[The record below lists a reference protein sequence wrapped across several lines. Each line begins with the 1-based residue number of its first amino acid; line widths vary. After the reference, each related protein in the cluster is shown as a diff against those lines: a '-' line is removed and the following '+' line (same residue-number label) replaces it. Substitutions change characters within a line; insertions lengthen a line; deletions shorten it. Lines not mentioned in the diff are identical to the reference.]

1 MDNELPTSL
10 CMLIGVLVV
19 TASLLHGFYAALF
32 ARFGLVNRRLLT
44 GEDTAPRQG

>member
-1 MDNELPTSL
+1 MDNELPATL
-10 CMLIGVLVV
+10 CLLIGVLVV

-32 ARFGLVNRRLLT
+32 ARLVLINRRLLT